1 MLAGEMFER
10 PLDAFFGAQRSKNA
24 VTVSQRG
31 LSRFLFVI
39 SEAVGSVERLA
50 AVVYFV
56 ELRFD
61 SEALHMVDALG
72 AFRRGSVCRFGRL
85 VNI

>member
-1 MLAGEMFER
+1 MLARKMFER
-10 PLDAFFGAQRSKNA
+10 PLDAFFGGQRSKNA

-39 SEAVGSVERLA
+39 SEAVGSVECLA

-61 SEALHMVDALG
+61 SEALHMDALG
-72 AFRRGSVCRFGRL
+72 LFRRGPVCRFGRL